1 MDIFDSH
8 TIMSFF
14 LGIGLAAS
22 AGFRVFLP
30 LFALSI
36 GAHFGQD
43 LLELNETWQWV
54 GSWPAMI
61 ALGVAT
67 IVEIIAY
74 YIPIVDN
81 LLDTI
86 AIPLSAVAG
95 TVLMGSTL
103 LDMSDVTTW
112 ALAIIAGGGTAA
124 AVSGTTAAARA
135 VSTGTTGG
143 TGNFVVNTG
152 ETVTASVLS
161 LTSLIWAPIA
171 FVFVLIVLYGI
182 YRLWKWTKNK
192 QFVTNKENH

>member
-1 MDIFDSH
+1 MDFFDLS
-8 TIMSFF
+8 TLMSFF

-22 AGFRVFLP
+22 AGFRIFLP
-30 LFALSI
+30 LFALSL
-36 GAHFGQD
+36 GAHFGGD
-43 LLELNETWQWV
+43 LLNLNESWEWV

-61 ALGVAT
+61 TLGIAT

-86 AIPLSAVAG
+86 AVPLAAVAG

-103 LDMSDVTTW
+103 LDMGEVATW

-124 AVSGTTAAARA
+124 AVSGTTAATRA

-143 TGNFVVNTG
+143 TGNFIVNTG
-152 ETVTASVLS
+152 ETAAASVLS
-161 LTSLIWAPIA
+161 ATSFIWAPLA
-171 FVFVLIVLYGI
+171 FVLVLITLYMVFRI
-182 YRLWKWTKNK
+182 WKRSRKFLT
-192 QFVTNKENH
+192 ENT

>member
-1 MDIFDSH
+1 MDFFDLS
-8 TIMSFF
+8 TLMSFF

-22 AGFRVFLP
+22 AGFRIFLP
-30 LFALSI
+30 LFALSL
-36 GAHFGQD
+36 GAHFGGD
-43 LLELNETWQWV
+43 LLNLNESWEWV

-61 ALGVAT
+61 TLGIAT

-86 AIPLSAVAG
+86 AVPLAAIAG

-103 LDMSDVTTW
+103 LDMGEVATW

-124 AVSGTTAAARA
+124 TVSGTTAATRA

-143 TGNFVVNTG
+143 TGNFIVNTG
-152 ETVTASVLS
+152 ETAAASVLS
-161 LTSLIWAPIA
+161 ATSFIWAPLA
-171 FVFVLIVLYGI
+171 FVLVLITLYI
-182 YRLWKWTKNK
+182 VFRIWKRSRKFLT
-192 QFVTNKENH
+192 ENT